1 MKASAVEVKGKM
13 SIAKMMR
20 AVGAPLGGVLA
31 VGFIAG
37 GLLAAPGPALA
48 DACDDAPNSQACA
61 DLAHAKALEA
71 AAGVE
76 QLRGE
81 MMEFNKDMTETSR
94 RAVAAANRATKA
106 AQVAAEASRRL
117 SRLIDEMEAAGY

>member
-1 MKASAVEVKGKM
+1 MMLISKM
-13 SIAKMMR
+13 LR
-20 AVGAPLGGVLA
+20 AGGLPLGGVLA
-31 VGFIAG
+31 VGFIVD
-37 GLLAAPGPALA
+37 GLMAAPGPALA
-48 DACDDAPNSQACA
+48 DVCNDAPNSQVCA
-61 DLAHAKALEA
+61 DLAHAKAQEA

-106 AQVAAEASRRL
+106 AEVAAEASRHL
-117 SRLIDEMEAAGY
+117 SRLFDEMVETGY